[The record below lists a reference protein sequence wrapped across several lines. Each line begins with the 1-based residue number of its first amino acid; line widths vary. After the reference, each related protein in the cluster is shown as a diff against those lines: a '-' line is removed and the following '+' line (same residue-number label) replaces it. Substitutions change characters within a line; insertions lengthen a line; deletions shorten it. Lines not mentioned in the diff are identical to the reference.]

1 MDNNFLV
8 TAFLQGKIIYLSS
21 TCPSTWK
28 KKKGKEGWRQNH
40 DANFVRPCGTIAPGN
55 MSLLLFVREGLEL
68 SEICIKN

>member
-1 MDNNFLV
+1 MPFNLE
-8 TAFLQGKIIYLSS
+8 
-21 TCPSTWK
+21 

-68 SEICIKN
+68 SEIRIKN